1 MRGRWRTHET
11 KHIYINESRTEG
23 LGTEGMMS
31 SVGQD
36 LDGEKFDKQMRNLK
50 RWEIAALVVAAI
62 CAMAL
67 VAVLFG

>member
-1 MRGRWRTHET
+1 
-11 KHIYINESRTEG
+11 
-23 LGTEGMMS
+23 MS